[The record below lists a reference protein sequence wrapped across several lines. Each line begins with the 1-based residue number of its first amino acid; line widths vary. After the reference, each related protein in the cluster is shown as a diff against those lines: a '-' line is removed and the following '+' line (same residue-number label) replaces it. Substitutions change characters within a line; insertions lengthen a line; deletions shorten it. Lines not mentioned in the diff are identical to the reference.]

1 MLVVVSYMNSDNVPR
16 GGSAPRAGNKPV
28 VLFHQMILCTFISAL
43 KWVLGCFQVLFALMG
58 SVSQCSVA
66 GKTVKGG
73 RFESHV

>member
-28 VLFHQMILCTFISAL
+28 VLFHQMIFMFISAL

-66 GKTVKGG
+66 GKTVKG
-73 RFESHV
+73 